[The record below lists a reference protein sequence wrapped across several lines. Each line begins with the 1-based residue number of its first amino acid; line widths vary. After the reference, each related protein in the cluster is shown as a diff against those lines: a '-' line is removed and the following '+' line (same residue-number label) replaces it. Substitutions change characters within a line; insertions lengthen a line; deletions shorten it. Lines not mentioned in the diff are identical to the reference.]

1 MAMSANKDE
10 APAPTGATDDSTD
23 DDYLDRETI
32 ISNLGLYLHALDAE
46 QALVE
51 DLIDQ
56 LEAEEI
62 DPEEIDDYLPDDTP
76 VEQFERGEY
85 QIEDDAD
92 QEADDGE

>member
-23 DDYLDRETI
+23 AENILDRETI

-46 QALVE
+46 QSLVE
-51 DLIDQ
+51 ELIDQ

-62 DPEEIDDYLPDDTP
+62 DPEEIDDYLPENTP
-76 VEQFERGEY
+76 VEQFERGDYE
-85 QIEDDAD
+85 IEDDD
-92 QEADDGE
+92 QEGSE